1 MKAAKTITMLD
12 LRKNARMIVRE
23 VADGET
29 YLLSYR
35 GKPVAELKPAG
46 GGKVKGKTRYKRPPK
61 DDPFYRLA
69 DLAEDMGPSI
79 SNKEIDKI
87 VYGI

>member
-1 MKAAKTITMLD
+1 MKHAKNITMLD
-12 LRKNARMIVRE
+12 LRRNARAIVRE

-35 GKPVAELKPAG
+35 GKPVAELKPVG
-46 GGKVKGKTRYKRPPK
+46 EVKTRGTARQKRPPK
-61 DDPFYRLA
+61 NDPFYL
-69 DLAEDMGPSI
+69 LAEHATDMGPSL

>member
-1 MKAAKTITMLD
+1 MLD

-35 GKPVAELKPAG
+35 GKPVVELKPVG
-46 GGKVKGKTRYKRPPK
+46 EMKTKGKTRHKRPPR
-61 DDPFYRLA
+61 DDPFYRLTEHA
-69 DLAEDMGPSI
+69 TDMGPSL

-87 VYGI
+87 VYGF